1 MDSFLKQY
9 CSKEWLDFIEFHKS
23 VYTLQKGSI
32 VFNEGDTVKGLFII
46 NKGKVKVFSNESTG
60 KEKIFRLASDG
71 EILGHRGFGGD
82 WVYPVSAKTY
92 EASTISFIPINIFN
106 QVAKANNEFTYQLM
120 MFFAEEL
127 RNSEIE
133 TNHLQVK
140 NRVAKAILYNY
151 TIFGADKKDPQLLSF
166 TIPRKD
172 YASIINTTYESIIRA
187 LKELNDEKV
196 IQSIGKNIKIIDFN
210 ALEKLVNPK

>member
-9 CSKEWLDFIEFHKS
+9 CSKEWIDFIEFHKS
-23 VYTLQKGSI
+23 VYTLQKDNL
-32 VFNEGDTVKGLFII
+32 VFKEGDDVKGLFII
-46 NKGKVKVFSNESTG
+46 NKGKIKVFSNESTG
-60 KEKIFRLASDG
+60 KEKIFRLAGEG

-92 EASTISFIPINIFN
+92 EETTLSFIPLNIFN
-106 QVAKANNEFTYQLM
+106 LLAKTNIEITYQLM

-127 RNSEIE
+127 RNSETKI
-133 TNHLQVK
+133 NHLQVK
-140 NRVAKAILYNY
+140 NRVARAILYNY

-172 YASIINTTYESIIRA
+172 YASLTNTTYESIIRV
-187 LKELNDEKV
+187 LKELNDEKI
-196 IQSIGKNIKIIDFN
+196 IQSSGKNIKILDFN
-210 ALEKLVNPK
+210 ALESLANQ